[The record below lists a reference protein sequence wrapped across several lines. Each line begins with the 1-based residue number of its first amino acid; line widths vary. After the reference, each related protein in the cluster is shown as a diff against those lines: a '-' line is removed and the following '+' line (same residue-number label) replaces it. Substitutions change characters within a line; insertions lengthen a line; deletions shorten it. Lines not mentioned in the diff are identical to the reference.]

1 MFRKVLSLALAAT
14 LLAFMLLATGC
25 AAWFRPAEEPAAE
38 EPVEEPTDEPIEEPA
53 EEPALVPEEGASLT
67 IWDTDD
73 PSGHWFRDAAI
84 EWGEKHGVEI
94 IYEPVAFGATVDQL
108 KIDGPAGLGADVFA
122 APHDRVG
129 DLVAAGLILPNDV
142 SNPAN
147 FMESTITGL
156 TMDGVLWGFPTAI
169 ETYALFYNK
178 DLLPEPP
185 ETWDELLDFAVDFND
200 ISANRF
206 AFMMLPADFYF
217 VHGFFGGFG
226 GYVFGDGGTNPD
238 DIGLNNEGSVEAAR
252 FMQRLQDIMP
262 LNTADVTYDIMV
274 GLFNDGYLATMING
288 PWAVAGVREAGVNF
302 GVAPLPILPNDENPK
317 SFAGVRGLFINSFTE
332 YPNAAKL
339 LLEYITSQEV
349 LIRVFTQG
357 GMLPAR
363 LDLVEDP
370 AVIAEPITQ
379 AFIQQATFAVPMP
392 SIPEMGSVWIP
403 MSTALTQIWNEDV
416 DPKPVLDAA
425 VEEIKAAIE
434 IAR

>member
-67 IWDTDD
+67 IWDSDD

-108 KIDGPAGLGADVFA
+108 KVDGPAGLGADVFA

-200 ISANRF
+200 IPANRF

-217 VHGFFGGFG
+217 AHGF
-226 GYVFGDGGTNPD
+226 
-238 DIGLNNEGSVEAAR
+238 
-252 FMQRLQDIMP
+252 
-262 LNTADVTYDIMV
+262 
-274 GLFNDGYLATMING
+274 
-288 PWAVAGVREAGVNF
+288 
-302 GVAPLPILPNDENPK
+302 
-317 SFAGVRGLFINSFTE
+317 
-332 YPNAAKL
+332 
-339 LLEYITSQEV
+339 LE
-349 LIRVFTQG
+349 
-357 GMLPAR
+357 
-363 LDLVEDP
+363 DLV
-370 AVIAEPITQ
+370 VM
-379 AFIQQATFAVPMP
+379 FLVM
-392 SIPEMGSVWIP
+392 
-403 MSTALTQIWNEDV
+403 
-416 DPKPVLDAA
+416 
-425 VEEIKAAIE
+425 EERILMT
-434 IAR
+434 